1 MLTAVE
7 QKAPSQSRARG
18 VQDHE
23 AGLLTKLVFWRV
35 KRRYGHVTLSA
46 RIRANEPKLLM
57 LSERMSKYTAEHRG
71 VSPRLK
77 ELVQLKVAAM
87 VGCPF

>member
-1 MLTAVE
+1 MSTRLYE
-7 QKAPSQSRARG
+7 QRETVTRARG

-23 AGLLTKLVFWRV
+23 AGFRTRLIFWRA
-35 KRRYGHVTLSA
+35 KRRFGHVPHPT
-46 RIRANEPKLLM
+46 RIRANDPELLR
-57 LSERMSKYTAEHRG
+57 LWERMSKYTVTPG
-71 VSPRLK
+71 IVSPRLK